1 MSFQIKYF
9 TYVCVRE
16 KVAVKVLN
24 IFGKRPIL
32 GPYVLYTKFFQYESG
47 EYDLTVY
54 TFNTG
59 QAK

>member
-9 TYVCVRE
+9 TYDCVRE

-32 GPYVLYTKFFQYESG
+32 GFNHMYCIPNFFNMKVENM
-47 EYDLTVY
+47 T
-54 TFNTG
+54 
-59 QAK
+59 